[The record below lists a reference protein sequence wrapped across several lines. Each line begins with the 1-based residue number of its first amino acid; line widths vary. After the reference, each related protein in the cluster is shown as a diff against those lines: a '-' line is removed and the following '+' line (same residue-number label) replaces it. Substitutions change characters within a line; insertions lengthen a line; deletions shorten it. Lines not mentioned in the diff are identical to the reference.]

1 MEAGLASQIPTAVAV
16 DSGRII
22 VCGLV
27 LCTSVSVALARPRLR
42 ALGGLGP
49 AHAAIIAI
57 IAVLLTGSASLGELG
72 RAYRDLVRPL
82 SAIAG
87 IMVMAAAVRRSGLLT
102 ALAARFFT
110 RCGTDAASMFTIVFF
125 FAAATSSV
133 LNNDAM
139 ILLLTPV
146 VIGLAQEVW
155 PGIQKLHRVQAYAVF
170 AAIGVAPV
178 VVANPI
184 NLLVAD
190 QAGIGFNP
198 YLLRMVP
205 LIEQRSRPA
214 ADRPVGLSRSQRR
227 TAFILLGVVLAYPV
241 ASVFHDWAVAVV
253 SVLGGLLL
261 TLAIRAPLGR
271 VLTREVEWGI
281 LLFMLGAFAIGI
293 GLKNAGAVAALSRLY
308 HGGGLLVLAAGSA
321 VGSALLNNHP
331 MTILN
336 LLALES
342 SPISRE
348 IHYLVA
354 LAGGDI
360 GPRLLPSGSLAGLLW
375 LAACRRAEVQAS
387 RSSSATALVHHGG
400 GSHSDSCVDR
410 FSRRAAPA
418 EWMTRHVVCPMILAR
433 PSFST
438 AVLP

>member
-1 MEAGLASQIPTAVAV
+1 
-16 DSGRII
+16 
-22 VCGLV
+22 
-27 LCTSVSVALARPRLR
+27 
-42 ALGGLGP
+42 
-49 AHAAIIAI
+49 
-57 IAVLLTGSASLGELG
+57 
-72 RAYRDLVRPL
+72 
-82 SAIAG
+82 
-87 IMVMAAAVRRSGLLT
+87 
-102 ALAARFFT
+102 
-110 RCGTDAASMFTIVFF
+110 
-125 FAAATSSV
+125 
-133 LNNDAM
+133 
-139 ILLLTPV
+139 
-146 VIGLAQEVW
+146 
-155 PGIQKLHRVQAYAVF
+155 
-170 AAIGVAPV
+170 
-178 VVANPI
+178 
-184 NLLVAD
+184 
-190 QAGIGFNP
+190 
-198 YLLRMVP
+198 
-205 LIEQRSRPA
+205 
-214 ADRPVGLSRSQRR
+214 
-227 TAFILLGVVLAYPV
+227 
-241 ASVFHDWAVAVV
+241 
-253 SVLGGLLL
+253 VLGGLLL

-331 MTILN
+331 MTILS

-348 IHYLVA
+348 IHSQRLPCGPTVA
-354 LAGGDI
+354 G
-360 GPRLLPSGSLAGLLW
+360 RM
-375 LAACRRAEVQAS
+375 QAS